1 MAVAQPIVSSS
12 SALSSTS
19 TVTKRRRGSTLSTT
33 SNSSSSSSSKY
44 SSKGMM
50 LPEDFVPLPYSV
62 ICGRGRSCA
71 ESVGNR
77 RLLVICQLFI
87 PKYARASKKEEKSVI
102 VSDILQ
108 IVRGACP
115 SPKHAFV
122 KLDKASGRWFPVE
135 TLIAREKIGTVLR
148 DCLHSKYK
156 SSTKSKLAKRREQR
170 AIKAA
175 EEFYVLPTPTRS
187 QSMPPMPVS
196 SMPLLVGAD
205 EDSVLSGEELE
216 MDSLFS

>member
-1 MAVAQPIVSSS
+1 M
-12 SALSSTS
+12 L
-19 TVTKRRRGSTLSTT
+19 
-33 SNSSSSSSSKY
+33 
-44 SSKGMM
+44 
-50 LPEDFVPLPYSV
+50 LPEDFEPLPYSV

-77 RLLVICQLFI
+77 RLQVICQLFI
-87 PKYARASKKEEKSVI
+87 PKYATASKKEEKSVI

-115 SPKHAFV
+115 SPKQAFV
-122 KLDKASGRWFPVE
+122 KHDKSSGRWYQVE

-156 SSTKSKLAKRREQR
+156 SSTKSKLARRREQR

-175 EEFYVLPTPTRS
+175 EEFYVLPPPQQRRA
-187 QSMPPMPVS
+187 QSMPVLPVS
-196 SMPLLVGAD
+196 SLPLLVGGD